1 MKHQVAMYYCLP
13 TNHECE
19 AIKMKVAQISQAKS
33 HYRNTAKMA
42 LSYILLLVAV
52 SSFVESSSS
61 SQQNSTLPVIISP
74 AVLSGGDVGA
84 CPSSDSMDSLRQTVR
99 EKVATTLQD
108 ISPTNCPCGSL
119 GQWTNI
125 ADFNFSDPDAACPS
139 GLTLITDPV
148 RGCGRAQGEA
158 ATCKSVIFSP
168 GGQSYSRVCGR
179 VNAYQEGTTDAFHFN
194 AGLRGLEEIYV
205 DGVSLTHGAPGS
217 RQHIWTF
224 ATAVGEASGASASI
238 CDCTDTEEDWPYEVY
253 SYIGN
258 NYFCATG
265 NPGSVTFGTVFADNP
280 LWDGEG
286 CGATNA
292 CCQFNNPP
300 WFCTTLPQ
308 PTTDDIEMRLCNNQN
323 EGDEDVIISFVNIN
337 IK

>member
-1 MKHQVAMYYCLP
+1 M
-13 TNHECE
+13 T
-19 AIKMKVAQISQAKS
+19 
-33 HYRNTAKMA
+33 
-42 LSYILLLVAV
+42 LSYILLLLAV
-52 SSFVESSSS
+52 SSFAESSSA

-74 AVLSGGDVGA
+74 AVLSGGDGGA
-84 CPSSDSMDSLRQTVR
+84 CPSSDSLDSLRQTVR
-99 EKVATTLQD
+99 EEIATALQD
-108 ISPTNCPCGSL
+108 ISPTNCPCGGL

-125 ADFNFSDPDAACPS
+125 AAFNFSDPDVACPS
-139 GLTLITDPV
+139 GFTLITTPV
-148 RGCGRAQGEA
+148 RGCKRAPGEA
-158 ATCKSVIFSP
+158 ASCKSVIFSS

-179 VNAYQEGTTDAFHFN
+179 VNAYQKGTTDAFDISP
-194 AGLRGLEEIYV
+194 ADMDGLEEDYV

-224 ATAVGEASGASASI
+224 VAANYETGAPYFPHVNCA
-238 CDCTDTEEDWPYEVY
+238 CTNTEEDWPYKVY

-265 NPGSVTFGTVFADNP
+265 NPGPGDDFNTIYADNP

-292 CCQFNNPP
+292 CCQLNNPP

-308 PTTDDIEMRLCNNQN
+308 PTTEDIEMRVCNNEAETN
-323 EGDEDVIISFVNIN
+323 EDVILSSANIN
-337 IK
+337 IM